1 MLKKS
6 DLKKFNSLMQEANS
20 FKNDKNYN
28 KAIEKYFEAIE
39 FVENKVKE
47 SGSKQV
53 EINNIKSQI
62 DQLYSVEIIDIVKD
76 FEDELQNE
84 NFENAE
90 KLLEEVI
97 RIADKIENE
106 TLRTHELDEVN
117 FLKEKLKLGKEIH
130 EAKLLIDKNDF
141 DNALSFLKDLLERA
155 NSLHDDPQN
164 KQILTIKNLID
175 GILANKV
182 KILIE
187 KAQRIKEQENL
198 DDKLELYNEV
208 LKVIENFN
216 DPKLKSDEKEKI
228 MNLINQA
235 YANVIDSIVISS
247 ENLFNKEQIE
257 DAEEQLK
264 NALNLASRMPE
275 SEVKHLKIS
284 NIKDIG
290 SKLINPKY
298 VEKIEPLIEKGK
310 ELISKEFFE
319 NDIIVV
325 NNAIKYFSQALDLIN
340 KMIDSDEKET
350 YFEKVSELINNT
362 CLARIN
368 LLKDNILA
376 KLGGKE
382 YDSAINILY
391 EAIGI
396 AKKMP
401 ISEDENKYLNE
412 LKDSVNDVYISQ
424 INEIL
429 NEAESLVK
437 KNEFELAIEKYNDA
451 LKITDRMYL
460 TEKMENVVEK
470 IKSLIYQAE
479 LKNLVK
485 QGDLAAEEEK
495 YEKELEKLSKRMEY
509 ARTIDD
515 SKRRNEEMEK
525 IKESIDQLHFSRIEL
540 LLEQSEKF
548 FENKNFEK
556 SFECFESAIKINE
569 NIESPK
575 FKNRIPIKSRY
586 KVKLVEK
593 AKIDINERNFD
604 QAINTCQ
611 KALELD
617 EEYQDAHFYMALSR
631 FKKGELDLAL
641 RDFEKTIK
649 LNENNALSWN
659 YIGIISERKGLLDQA
674 LDAFNRAIKL
684 EPNNAE
690 FNYNLGF
697 TLMNNGDIDKAIES
711 LMKSVELDPSLA
723 KGWLFLGRAYMIKQD
738 VSKAIHHIEK
748 AVNLDDNLKEIFSEK
763 IDNYRNI
770 IETINDALN
779 SEFKKNL

>member
-1 MLKKS
+1 
-6 DLKKFNSLMQEANS
+6 
-20 FKNDKNYN
+20 
-28 KAIEKYFEAIE
+28 
-39 FVENKVKE
+39 
-47 SGSKQV
+47 
-53 EINNIKSQI
+53 
-62 DQLYSVEIIDIVKD
+62 
-76 FEDELQNE
+76 
-84 NFENAE
+84 
-90 KLLEEVI
+90 
-97 RIADKIENE
+97 
-106 TLRTHELDEVN
+106 
-117 FLKEKLKLGKEIH
+117 
-130 EAKLLIDKNDF
+130 
-141 DNALSFLKDLLERA
+141 
-155 NSLHDDPQN
+155 
-164 KQILTIKNLID
+164 
-175 GILANKV
+175 
-182 KILIE
+182 
-187 KAQRIKEQENL
+187 
-198 DDKLELYNEV
+198 
-208 LKVIENFN
+208 
-216 DPKLKSDEKEKI
+216 
-228 MNLINQA
+228 
-235 YANVIDSIVISS
+235 
-247 ENLFNKEQIE
+247 
-257 DAEEQLK
+257 
-264 NALNLASRMPE
+264 
-275 SEVKHLKIS
+275 
-284 NIKDIG
+284 
-290 SKLINPKY
+290 
-298 VEKIEPLIEKGK
+298 
-310 ELISKEFFE
+310 
-319 NDIIVV
+319 
-325 NNAIKYFSQALDLIN
+325 
-340 KMIDSDEKET
+340 
-350 YFEKVSELINNT
+350 
-362 CLARIN
+362 
-368 LLKDNILA
+368 
-376 KLGGKE
+376 
-382 YDSAINILY
+382 
-391 EAIGI
+391 
-396 AKKMP
+396 
-401 ISEDENKYLNE
+401 
-412 LKDSVNDVYISQ
+412 
-424 INEIL
+424 
-429 NEAESLVK
+429 
-437 KNEFELAIEKYNDA
+437 
-451 LKITDRMYL
+451 
-460 TEKMENVVEK
+460 
-470 IKSLIYQAE
+470 
-479 LKNLVK
+479 
-485 QGDLAAEEEK
+485 
-495 YEKELEKLSKRMEY
+495 MEY